1 MKSRASGEE
10 NRVRIKMMLGAMTL
24 VAVGVLFLVGG
35 MAGQATAQ
43 TTGQKLTPLNIRLG
57 LWEITTN
64 MQRTG
69 QMGLPPDMLAKL
81 TPEQRARYEERLK
94 AQGANAN
101 RTTTRKNCVTK
112 EKMEKNSMFDDNRA
126 ECKRTVVTST
136 GSRMEVRAECDK
148 QGMKMTIVMA
158 AEALDSGNIKGTM
171 HMTSSG
177 GERSMEMESTFT
189 GKWIGAACGDVE

>member
-1 MKSRASGEE
+1 MKSRRVG
-10 NRVRIKMMLGAMTL
+10 RRIVVRIKMMLGTMAL

-57 LWEITTN
+57 LWEITTS

-112 EKMEKNSMFDDNRA
+112 EKMEKNSMFDDNHA
-126 ECKRTVVTST
+126 ECKRTVV
-136 GSRMEVRAECDK
+136 
-148 QGMKMTIVMA
+148 
-158 AEALDSGNIKGTM
+158 KGTM

>member
-1 MKSRASGEE
+1 MKSRTSGRE
-10 NRVRIKMMLGAMTL
+10 NRVRIKMMLGTMAL
-24 VAVGVLFLVGG
+24 VAAGVLYMVGG
-35 MAGQATAQ
+35 MAGQTTGQ

-57 LWEITTN
+57 LWEITTT

-69 QMGLPPDMLAKL
+69 LMGLPPDMLAKM

-112 EKMEKNSMFDDNRA
+112 EKMEKNSMFDDNRP

-148 QGMKMTIVMA
+148 QGVKMTIAMA
-158 AEALDSGNIKGTM
+158 AEALDSGSIKGTM
-171 HMTSSG
+171 HMTTSG
-177 GERSMEMESTFT
+177 GERTMEMESTFT
-189 GKWIGAACGDVE
+189 GKWVGAACGDVE

>member
-1 MKSRASGEE
+1 MKSRTSGRE
-10 NRVRIKMMLGAMTL
+10 NRVRIKMMLGTMAL
-24 VAVGVLFLVGG
+24 VAAGVLYMVGG
-35 MAGQATAQ
+35 MAGQTTGQ

-57 LWEITTN
+57 LWEITTT

-69 QMGLPPDMLAKL
+69 LMGLPPDMLAKM

-112 EKMEKNSMFDDNRA
+112 EKMEKNSMFDDNRP

-136 GSRMEVRAECDK
+136 GSRMEVRAECGK
-148 QGMKMTIVMA
+148 QGVKMTIAMA
-158 AEALDSGNIKGTM
+158 AEALDSGSIKGTM
-171 HMTSSG
+171 HMTTSG
-177 GERSMEMESTFT
+177 GERTMEMESTFT
-189 GKWIGAACGDVE
+189 GKWVGAACGDVE

>member
-1 MKSRASGEE
+1 MRM
-10 NRVRIKMMLGAMTL
+10 KMMLGTMAL
-24 VAVGVLFLVGG
+24 VAMGVLFLVGG
-35 MAGQATAQ
+35 MAGLATAQ
-43 TTGQKLTPLNIRLG
+43 TTGQKLTPLNVRLG
-57 LWEITTN
+57 LWEMTTS

-112 EKMEKNSMFDDNRA
+112 EKMEKHSMFDDNRA

-136 GSRMEVRAECDK
+136 GSRMEVHAECDK
-148 QGMKMTIVMA
+148 QGVKMTVA
-158 AEALDSGNIKGTM
+158 VVAEALDPENIKGTM
-171 HMTSSG
+171 HVTTSG
-177 GERSMEMESTFT
+177 GEHTMEMNNTFT